1 VVRDPEMNW
10 VLPTGKKIVL
20 QYNIVTQ
27 PVGRAYNRFRGH
39 IGNLVRSGS
48 YIHMQDKWLMV
59 DKHIKRAMW
68 EALADGMF
76 NIDVSI
82 HICIL
87 INLIIY
93 FLKLRVM
100 FLLNL

>member
-1 VVRDPEMNW
+1 VVRDPETNW
-10 VLPTGKKIVL
+10 VLPMGKKIVL
-20 QYNIVTQ
+20 EYNVETQ
-27 PVGRAYNRFRGH
+27 PVGRACNYFRPH
-39 IGNLVRSGS
+39 IENLVRSES
-48 YIHMQDKWLMV
+48 YIHMQDEWLIV
-59 DKHIKRAMW
+59 DKQIKRAMW

-76 NIDVSI
+76 NIDVSM

-87 INLIIY
+87 ISLIIY